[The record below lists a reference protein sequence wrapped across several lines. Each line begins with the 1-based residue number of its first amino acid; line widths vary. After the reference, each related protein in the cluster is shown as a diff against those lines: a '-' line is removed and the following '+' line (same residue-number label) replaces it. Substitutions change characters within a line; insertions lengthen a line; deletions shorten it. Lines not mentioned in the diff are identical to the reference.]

1 MAKNKKGGWT
11 INISLPK
18 TTSSALRGKQS
29 VRATF
34 KLPERTI
41 DAISIVATHLGIKQ
55 KSLFDHLLEDLQ
67 ALDTIAREVHEA
79 KQELRSRRQKTFVMS
94 RNTLSSLEKISRDFG
109 IPRDILVDY
118 SIQRLMPIIER
129 EREKHKKRKV
139 IAEEL
144 VNHFK
149 EGEKILKKTRR
160 ALGDD
165 DPVSLELENAM
176 AACVNSYQNID
187 AYIERGSII
196 EGF

>member
-1 MAKNKKGGWT
+1 MAENKKNGWT

-55 KSLFDHLLEDLQ
+55 KSLFDHLLEDIQ
-67 ALDTIAREVHEA
+67 TLDTIARKVREA
-79 KQELRSRRQKTFVMS
+79 KQEIKSRRQKTFVMS
-94 RNTLSSLEKISRDFG
+94 RNTLSSIEKISRDFG
-109 IPRDILVDY
+109 IPRDTLVDY

-129 EREKHKKRKV
+129 EREKHKKRKA
-139 IAEEL
+139 IAKEL
-144 VNHFK
+144 INHFK
-149 EGEKILKKTRR
+149 EGEKILKKTKKL
-160 ALGDD
+160 LGDD
-165 DPVSLELENAM
+165 DPVSIELQNAM
-176 AACVNSYQNID
+176 IACVNSYRNID
-187 AYIERGSII
+187 AYIERGNII